1 MLCHPIDPHIISDS
15 PCSPT
20 VYWINKLS
28 LTPDDHDILQEGRQL
43 NDKIIAG
50 VGMILES
57 QFPELPHFQ
66 LTLYSQAVENLHPA
80 EEGSLFFHN
89 FSNHWAVS
97 HLTQKR
103 VHLFDS
109 LQPKKIAPEL
119 QKQLAALYGHLA
131 DEKELRVYIPQVQL
145 QKGTTDCGCFAVAF
159 AVSLLF
165 GDDPTSLLYHQKEM
179 RRHLQ
184 ECFLADL
191 FSPFPAS
198 DKKAKRKLKTIEL
211 TVSV

>member
-15 PCSPT
+15 PFSPT

-43 NDKIIAG
+43 NDKIIAA

-97 HLTQKR
+97 HLIQKR

-131 DEKELRVYIPQVQL
+131 DEKSSEFVYL
-145 QKGTTDCGCFAVAF
+145 QFKFRREPLTVDVLQW
-159 AVSLLF
+159 LL
-165 GDDPTSLLYHQKEM
+165 L
-179 RRHLQ
+179 
-184 ECFLADL
+184 
-191 FSPFPAS
+191 SPFSSGMTLPLSCTTRKRCEGIYKNAS
-198 DKKAKRKLKTIEL
+198 
-211 TVSV
+211 